1 MKVYNKE
8 RPDST
13 LCVLALGSFDT
24 IHIGHRQ
31 LIWRAKEHAWSYH
44 IPVGVY
50 MFQTR
55 PAHILRPDAQDDV
68 YAAAQREAIL
78 RKIGVDFVFYETFD
92 AAFMQKTPEEFVR
105 YLKEKLHVNTVVAG
119 FNYRFGKDAS
129 GDSALLMRLCRN
141 CGMEAIIVP
150 AVCDADGPVSST
162 RIRNLLA
169 QGDVESAGA
178 LLGRT
183 YTMEGLVQKDRGV
196 GHTLGFPTAN
206 LTLRDNLLLPKDG
219 VYMTVAVCNGRAYA
233 AVTNI
238 GIRPTYG
245 LSARTVE
252 THLIGYDGDLYGKPL
267 ELKFCKRLRDEC
279 AFSDA
284 EALKAQILQDVSAAK
299 KLFSEI
305 NLEKLKN

>member
-1 MKVYNKE
+1 MKVYSKE

-31 LIWRAKEHAWSYH
+31 LIQRAKEHAWSYH
-44 IPVGVY
+44 IQVGVY

-55 PAHILRPDAQDDV
+55 PAHILRPDTQKDV
-68 YAAAQREAIL
+68 YDAPQREMIL
-78 RKIGVDFVFYETFD
+78 RKLGVNFVFYESFD

-119 FNYRFGKDAS
+119 FNYRFGKGAA
-129 GDSALLMRLCRN
+129 GDSELLKRLCRN
-141 CGMEAIIVP
+141 YGMEAIIVP
-150 AVCDADGPVSST
+150 AVCDADGVVSST
-162 RIRNLLA
+162 RIRDMLA
-169 QGDVESAGA
+169 CGDVEGANA

-196 GHTLGFPTAN
+196 GHELGFPTAN
-206 LTLRDNLLLPKDG
+206 LTLRENLLLPKDG
-219 VYMTVAVCNGRAYA
+219 VYMTVARCGVKMYA

-245 LSARTVE
+245 LDTRAVE

-267 ELKFCKRLRDEC
+267 ELKFCKRLRDER

-284 EALKAQILQDVSAAK
+284 EALKSQILQDVTMAK
-299 KLFSEI
+299 QLFSEI
-305 NLEKLKN
+305 NLEKL